1 MRNFRDQGGGLN
13 DCGQISPAPVPELAA
28 GGCDLE
34 ALSARLPELPHLPHL
49 PEAGTGA
56 SSKFALSWP

>member
-1 MRNFRDQGGGLN
+1 MRNFRDQGGRLT

-34 ALSARLPELPHLPHL
+34 ALSARLPELPHLPQS
-49 PEAGTGA
+49 GTGA